1 MGRGQLLAHIAH
13 AEPFRM
19 MLVSPEMLARDCGQ
33 TEAPLV
39 AAPVCAGHGM
49 LSLAKNRLSGRNEI
63 VSVSDTWRMSTV
75 VP

>member
-1 MGRGQLLAHIAH
+1 MS
-13 AEPFRM
+13 PK
-19 MLVSPEMLARDCGQ
+19 MLGRDCGQ

-49 LSLAKNRLSGRNEI
+49 LSLAENRLSGRNEI
-63 VSVSDTWRMSTV
+63 LSVSDMRRMSTV

>member
-1 MGRGQLLAHIAH
+1 
-13 AEPFRM
+13 
-19 MLVSPEMLARDCGQ
+19 MLGRDCGQ

-49 LSLAKNRLSGRNEI
+49 LSLAENRLSGRNEI
-63 VSVSDTWRMSTV
+63 LSVSDMRRMSTV